1 MLFDQFHQIRGF
13 DRSIEF
19 GTENSTMTAG
29 FNALGNNNINI
40 SDMTNKSRGDYAY
53 SLLDI
58 DSPVTDAAVEQLKGI
73 EGVLK
78 VRVIK

>member
-1 MLFDQFHQIRGF
+1 M
-13 DRSIEF
+13 E
-19 GTENSTMTAG
+19 
-29 FNALGNNNINI
+29 NNNINI

-58 DSPVTDAAVEQLKGI
+58 DSPVTDAAVEQLKAI

-78 VRVIK
+78 VRVVK

>member
-1 MLFDQFHQIRGF
+1 MIGQY
-13 DRSIEF
+13 
-19 GTENSTMTAG
+19 TAVM
-29 FNALGNNNINI
+29 GNNNINI

-58 DSPVTDAAVEQLKGI
+58 DTPVTEAAVEQLKGI

>member
-1 MLFDQFHQIRGF
+1 M
-13 DRSIEF
+13 
-19 GTENSTMTAG
+19 
-29 FNALGNNNINI
+29 GNNNINI
-40 SDMTNKSRGDYAY
+40 SDMTNKSRGDFAY

-58 DSPVTDAAVEQLKGI
+58 DSPVTESAIEQLKEI